1 MLVNSLVQIRFTVF
15 LFAINGVDTLFNYEG
30 FPVRSFLLLLR
41 FLFILDDTELIFF
54 LYAIFF
60 TKKWLNYIVPDLKEI
75 NPTI

>member
-15 LFAINGVDTLFNYEG
+15 LFVINGVDTLFNYAG

-41 FLFILDDTELIFF
+41 FLFILDDIKLIFF

-60 TKKWLNYIVPDLKEI
+60 H
-75 NPTI
+75 